1 MPKTQTYLILSS
13 LWRELKSI
21 LCAPLPQPAGCE
33 ALCAAR
39 AQYVDHPADFC
50 FRLPDGLS
58 HEQGAFAEPLSVG
71 AQSGCTAGAAH
82 PSCAGRRASVLL
94 ASYSLTVQGPTT
106 LFMQRTVNECHGTKI
121 RKTVRHVSLALVPVC
136 LQVSTPAAGAMLRRG
151 KPLRSLARGQL
162 VRSALFILVFVLVHR
177 LEVDCALAAQD
188 LVHILSGT
196 ARLHEF
202 TTRSLQKQH

>member
-13 LWRELKSI
+13 LWCELISI

-71 AQSGCTAGAAH
+71 AQPGCTAGAAH
-82 PSCAGRRASVLL
+82 PSCAGRASVLRG
-94 ASYSLTVQGPTT
+94 SYSLLERVPFGCIIHAAKWGLTALG
-106 LFMQRTVNECHGTKI
+106 
-121 RKTVRHVSLALVPVC
+121 ALV
-136 LQVSTPAAGAMLRRG
+136 LIQATPHANVKL
-151 KPLRSLARGQL
+151 
-162 VRSALFILVFVLVHR
+162 
-177 LEVDCALAAQD
+177 
-188 LVHILSGT
+188 T
-196 ARLHEF
+196 
-202 TTRSLQKQH
+202 